1 MSEHDRGEDAP
12 SEDSHKKNSPGENA
26 AGEVGFARGLT
37 NYGDRGFSCLRRSFA
52 RSMGYSTEML
62 AKPIVGIANT
72 GDSTTPAISLRCLR
86 P

>member
-12 SEDSHKKNSPGENA
+12 SEDTHKKNSPGENA

-37 NYGDRGFSCLRRSFA
+37 NYGDRGFSLYLRRSFA

-62 AKPIVGIANT
+62 SAYRGHRQYQRIQQPPSFRDA
-72 GDSTTPAISLRCLR
+72 
-86 P
+86 